1 MFFQLAMVFSKTLC
15 VNLML
20 KSHKGKS
27 LMQKIKKT
35 SQRPLPNLAVPRNA
49 FAKLKLKKEK
59 QVDGCLILRWV
70 LRVEYHLD
78 FRSC

>member
-1 MFFQLAMVFSKTLC
+1 MVFSKTLC

-49 FAKLKLKKEK
+49 FAKFKLKKK
-59 QVDGCLILRWV
+59 NWWV
-70 LRVEYHLD
+70 SYSEMGVEG
-78 FRSC
+78 